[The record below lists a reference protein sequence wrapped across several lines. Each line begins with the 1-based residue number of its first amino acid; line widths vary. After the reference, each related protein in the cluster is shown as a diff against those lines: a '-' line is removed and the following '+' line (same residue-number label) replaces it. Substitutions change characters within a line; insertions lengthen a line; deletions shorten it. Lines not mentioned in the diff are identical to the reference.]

1 MNISKHAACPC
12 HGCRTGTS
20 SPVHQLRAANQFRK
34 FATPVELAPE
44 REYAFEEAASNI
56 RFGQGVTREVGMD
69 FANMKAK
76 RVRSGVVSSSV
87 TERVAHRRLTTT
99 MTLCE

>member
-1 MNISKHAACPC
+1 MNISKHTACPC

-20 SPVHQLRAANQFRK
+20 SPLHQLRAANQFKRK

-44 REYAFEEAASNI
+44 REYAFEVAASNI

-76 RVRSGVVSSSV
+76 RVRRFSVESSV
-87 TERVAHRRLTTT
+87 
-99 MTLCE
+99 